1 MDENYLKESCRKYNI
16 KVKNAKII
24 RDKNTHNS
32 MGYGFLEFENRN
44 QAVEALETL
53 NGKPLP
59 NSNKTFKLNWASYN
73 TNKNNQQNPNEFSIY
88 VCELSP
94 SIKSDKLRD
103 FFKEKYKSV
112 FDAKIIIDPSTKI
125 SKGYGFVKFHD
136 KAESER
142 AINEMNGQIIE
153 GKAMKTGNASYK
165 KNEKKQN
172 SGNNNNNNM
181 NFQNDFTNLQN
192 MQNDPNFLMNQQYF
206 LQFCL
211 ANGYQPPNIP
221 NLNMAYQMAQ
231 LSQMMNQNMPQQ
243 YQNAGNDI
251 QGQDMNLLN
260 NLALLQMMNNGG
272 FGDMN
277 TMMNNQENNNQ
288 DSQ

>member
-1 MDENYLKESCRKYNI
+1 MYFIDI

-44 QAVEALETL
+44 QAIEALETL
-53 NGKPLP
+53 KGKPLP
-59 NSNKTFKLNWASYN
+59 NSNKVFKLNWASYN
-73 TNKNNQQNPNEFSIY
+73 SNKNNQQNPNEFSIY

-94 SIKSDKLRD
+94 SVKSDKLCE

-142 AINEMNGQIIE
+142 AINEMNGQLIE

-165 KNEKKQN
+165 KSEKKQGG
-172 SGNNNNNNM
+172 GNNNNNL
-181 NFQNDFTNLQN
+181 NFQNNFNNLQ
-192 MQNDPNFLMNQQYF
+192 DPNFLMNQQYY

-211 ANGYQPPNIP
+211 ANGYQPNLQ

-243 YQNAGNDI
+243 NMFQNSGNENMQI
-251 QGQDMNLLN
+251 QGQDINILN

-277 TMMNNQENNNQ
+277 AMMGNNGENNNQ
-288 DSQ
+288 DSSQ